1 MSFHSVAICTICLQI
16 FSRAE
21 MDLHGDVAEHCQLLL
36 DKMFSQKDVTSVNTE
51 FELPAQQRG
60 FNELTS
66 LLTKC
71 ISFGNYIFNLNKE
84 TEIYEVISMF

>member
-1 MSFHSVAICTICLQI
+1 MFADNILK
-16 FSRAE
+16 
-21 MDLHGDVAEHCQLLL
+21 MDSCGDVAEHCQLLL

-84 TEIYEVISMF
+84 AEIYEIISMF